1 MMDHMEEQPQPHPGC
16 AEKWD
21 FNWLLHRAAQRV
33 GTAYAN
39 EIANYGVSIRGQL
52 ILQSLANEGLQRTQ
66 LKLGAMLGLD
76 KTTLTSEL
84 DKLER
89 AGLLVRVPDP
99 NDRRVRTPV
108 ITDKGAELQKQAT
121 EALGEIERA
130 YRARFTDEEM
140 AVIRK
145 VLVSLSDG
153 EAPVHGSCI

>member
-1 MMDHMEEQPQPHPGC
+1 MEERSLHNAC

-33 GTAYAN
+33 GSSFAE
-39 EIANYGVSIRGQL
+39 EISKYGITVRGQL
-52 ILQSLANEGLQRTQ
+52 ILQALANEEVQRTQ

-89 AGLLVRVPDP
+89 SGLIQRVPDP

-108 ITDKGAELQKQAT
+108 ITEDGVELQQKVGL
-121 EALGEIERA
+121 ALAEVERT

-140 AVIRK
+140 VIIRK
-145 VLVSLSDG
+145 ALTSLSDG

>member
-1 MMDHMEEQPQPHPGC
+1 MEHMEERPLHNAC

-33 GTAYAN
+33 GSSFAEEVAKHGIT
-39 EIANYGVSIRGQL
+39 VRGQL
-52 ILQSLANEGLQRTQ
+52 ILQALANEEVQRTQ

-89 AGLLVRVPDP
+89 SGLVLRVPDP

-108 ITDKGAELQKQAT
+108 ITEDGFELQRKVGF
-121 EALGEIERA
+121 ALADVELA
-130 YRARFTDEEM
+130 YRARFTAEEM
-140 AVIRK
+140 AVITK
-145 VLVSLSDG
+145 ALISLADG